1 MLEDRL
7 ASDFKESMKNRDQ
20 ARTQTLSF
28 LRSELKYAAIDKKK
42 DKLDDVDVIS
52 VIKKLIKQ
60 RQDGILQFEKGQ
72 RMDLVA
78 KEKAELELLKTYL
91 PAEMSESQ
99 LVALVDEVVAS
110 TGATSVKD
118 MGRVI
123 KEVVA
128 RAEGQADGKTVSDLV
143 KKKLSSVS

>member
-7 ASDFKESMKNRDQ
+7 ASDFKEAMKSRDQ
-20 ARTQTLSF
+20 VRTQSLSF
-28 LRSELKYAAIDKKK
+28 LRSELKNVAIDKRK
-42 DKLDDVDVIS
+42 DKLDDADVIG

-78 KEKAELELLKTYL
+78 KEKAELELLKAYL
-91 PAEMSESQ
+91 PAEMSEGQ
-99 LVALVDEVVAS
+99 LIALVDEVVTS
-110 TGATSVKD
+110 IGATSVKD

-128 RAEGQADGKTVSDLV
+128 RAGGQADGKTVSDLV
-143 KKKLSSVS
+143 KKKLSAG

>member
-1 MLEDRL
+1 MLEDKL
-7 ASDFKESMKNRDQ
+7 TSDFKEAMKNRDQ

-42 DKLDDVDVIS
+42 DKLDDADVIA

-60 RQDGILQFEKGQ
+60 RQEGILQFEKGQ
-72 RMDLVA
+72 RLDLVV

-91 PAEMSESQ
+91 PAEMDAAQ
-99 LVALVDEVVAS
+99 LGAIVDEAVAFL
-110 TGATSVKD
+110 GATSVKD

-123 KEVVA
+123 KEVMA
-128 RAEGQADGKTVSDLV
+128 RAQGQADGKAVSDLV
-143 KKKLSSVS
+143 KAKLTPAA

>member
-7 ASDFKESMKNRDQ
+7 ASDFKEAMKSRDQ

-28 LRSELKYAAIDKKK
+28 LRSELKNVAIDKRK
-42 DKLDDVDVIS
+42 DKLDDIDVIG

-91 PAEMSESQ
+91 PAEMSEGQ
-99 LVALVDEVVAS
+99 LIALVDEVVAS

-143 KKKLSSVS
+143 KKKLSAP

>member
-1 MLEDRL
+1 MLEDKL
-7 ASDFKESMKNRDQ
+7 TSDFKEAMKSRDQ

-42 DKLDDVDVIS
+42 DKLDDADVIA

-60 RQDGILQFEKGQ
+60 RQEGILQFEKGQ
-72 RMDLVA
+72 RLDLVA

-91 PAEMSESQ
+91 PAEMDAAQ
-99 LVALVDEVVAS
+99 LGVIVDEAVAS
-110 TGATSVKD
+110 LGATSVKD

-123 KEVVA
+123 KEVMA
-128 RAEGQADGKTVSDLV
+128 RAQGQADGKAVSDLV
-143 KKKLSSVS
+143 KARLTPAA